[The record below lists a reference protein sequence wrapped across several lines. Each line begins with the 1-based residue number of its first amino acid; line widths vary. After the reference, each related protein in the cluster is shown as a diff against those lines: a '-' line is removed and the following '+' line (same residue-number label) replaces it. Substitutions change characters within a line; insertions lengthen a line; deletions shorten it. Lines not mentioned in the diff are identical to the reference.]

1 MRQCF
6 SLDSTFLWQLPSEQQ
21 HTFSHRIW
29 QVRTCYIW
37 QCFCLERYSI
47 KKVFV
52 CDIQTLISIFTLRN
66 KSSAR

>member
-52 CDIQTLISIFTLRN
+52 C
-66 KSSAR
+66 